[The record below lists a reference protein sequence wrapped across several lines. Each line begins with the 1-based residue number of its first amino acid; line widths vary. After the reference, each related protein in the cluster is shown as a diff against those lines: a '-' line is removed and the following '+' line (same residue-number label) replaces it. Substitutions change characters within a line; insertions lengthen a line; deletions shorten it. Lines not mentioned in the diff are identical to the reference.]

1 MKNVKENK
9 RRWKQLVAIFI
20 VAVMLFTTPHI
31 VGFASM
37 GKEEATTATADGNPD
52 NSDVKVQ
59 SEDADSEEDIQTESL
74 DASEQSESSEEKTT
88 EKKTETT
95 EAEKKTGADESKKE
109 KAEAYREKLGDNGIA
124 KNLNDLPSSAW
135 EAEIDVLAA
144 TNATAIKESKAS
156 AEKTGSTGATELPLG
171 VYLVKET
178 TTPAGYVASKP
189 FIVSVPS
196 TDNYDTAGKEGT
208 EFIYNIT
215 AKPKNSKMSVDKTI
229 VNEDK
234 TAYIGGFV
242 EYKVETQIPK
252 YGTEYTNPVF
262 NIYDKMSN
270 GLSFVNDAAHKLKV
284 FVGGTE
290 IVERENTYTLAT
302 NGLSDEKTFEI
313 QFAKAFLENKENKG
327 KKVEVTYYAQV
338 NKNAVYI
345 NENSANITYQN
356 KPGETTDATPSE
368 KNVYTYGID
377 LTKKGDKSADAD
389 GLDGAEFTLA
399 AANGEMISILV
410 NGTKVDVNGNS
421 KDKFR
426 TTTVGNKKGKLVFK
440 GLKAGTYTLTETKS
454 PSGYSLAKNPI
465 TIVITAKEDGSL
477 ADATVDGISVK
488 NNMTEDG
495 VVPVGLQNKSGFNLP
510 ATGGMG
516 TYLFTIGGLVIM
528 AGAALLLIASKKR
541 RA

>member
-1 MKNVKENK
+1 MKKL
-9 RRWKQLVAIFI
+9 WKKLLAVTT
-20 VAVMLFTTPHI
+20 AVMMAITLLPAMANANATDEKGSVTIIKNGEKSDEFLAGAKFSFYKI
-31 VGFASM
+31 ASITNSE
-37 GKEEATTATADGNPD
+37 GKDWKYTVE
-52 NSDVKVQ
+52 
-59 SEDADSEEDIQTESL
+59 
-74 DASEQSESSEEKTT
+74 
-88 EKKTETT
+88 
-95 EAEKKTGADESKKE
+95 
-109 KAEAYREKLGDNGIA
+109 EAYREKLGDNGSA
-124 KNLNDLPSSAW
+124 KNLNNLPSSAW
-135 EAEIDVLAA
+135 EANIDVLAA

-156 AEKTGSTGATELPLG
+156 AEETGSTGATELPLG

-270 GLSFVNDAAHKLKV
+270 GLSFVNDDNDTAHKLKV
-284 FVGGTE
+284 VVGGTE
-290 IVERENTYTLAT
+290 IVEGENTYTLAT
-302 NGLSDEKTFEI
+302 DGLSDEKTFEI

-327 KKVEVTYYAQV
+327 NKVEVTYYAQV
-338 NKNAVYI
+338 NENAVYI

-356 KPGETTDATPSE
+356 KPGETTDATPSK

-410 NGTKVDVNGNS
+410 NGKKVAVNGES
-421 KDKFR
+421 KGGFQ
-426 TTTVGNKKGKLVFK
+426 TTTVDNKKGKLVFK

-465 TIVITAKEDGSL
+465 TIVITANEDGSL
-477 ADATVDGISVK
+477 ADATVDKISVK
-488 NNMTEDG
+488 NKITEDG
-495 VVPVGLQNKSGFNLP
+495 VVPVGLQNKSGFSLP

-528 AGAALLLIASKKR
+528 AGAALLLIASRKR

>member
-1 MKNVKENK
+1 
-9 RRWKQLVAIFI
+9 
-20 VAVMLFTTPHI
+20 
-31 VGFASM
+31 
-37 GKEEATTATADGNPD
+37 
-52 NSDVKVQ
+52 
-59 SEDADSEEDIQTESL
+59 
-74 DASEQSESSEEKTT
+74 
-88 EKKTETT
+88 
-95 EAEKKTGADESKKE
+95 
-109 KAEAYREKLGDNGIA
+109 
-124 KNLNDLPSSAW
+124 
-135 EAEIDVLAA
+135 
-144 TNATAIKESKAS
+144 
-156 AEKTGSTGATELPLG
+156 
-171 VYLVKET
+171 
-178 TTPAGYVASKP
+178 
-189 FIVSVPS
+189 
-196 TDNYDTAGKEGT
+196 
-208 EFIYNIT
+208 
-215 AKPKNSKMSVDKTI
+215 MSVDKTI

-270 GLSFVNDAAHKLKV
+270 GLSFVNDTAHKLKV
-284 FVGGTE
+284 VVDGTE
-290 IVERENTYTLAT
+290 IVEGENTYTLAT
-302 NGLSDEKTFEI
+302 NGLSDGKTFEI
-313 QFAKAFLENKENKG
+313 QFAKAFLENKKNKG

-338 NKNAVYI
+338 NENAVYI

-356 KPGETTDATPSE
+356 KPGETTDATPSK

-377 LTKKGDKSADAD
+377 LTKTGDKSADAD

-410 NGTKVDVNGNS
+410 NGKKVAVNGES
-421 KDKFR
+421 KGGFQ
-426 TTTVGNKKGKLVFK
+426 TTTVEKENKNKKGKLVFK

>member
-1 MKNVKENK
+1 MKKL
-9 RRWKQLVAIFI
+9 WKKLLAVTT
-20 VAVMLFTTPHI
+20 AVMMAITLLPAMANANATDGKGSVTIIKNGEKSDEFLAGAKFSFYKI
-31 VGFASM
+31 ASITNSE
-37 GKEEATTATADGNPD
+37 GKDWKYTVE
-52 NSDVKVQ
+52 
-59 SEDADSEEDIQTESL
+59 
-74 DASEQSESSEEKTT
+74 
-88 EKKTETT
+88 
-95 EAEKKTGADESKKE
+95 
-109 KAEAYREKLGDNGIA
+109 EAYREKLGDNGIA
-124 KNLNDLPSSAW
+124 KNLNNLPSSAW
-135 EAEIDVLAA
+135 EAKIDVLAA
-144 TNATAIKESKAS
+144 INATAIKESEAS

-270 GLSFVNDAAHKLKV
+270 GLSFVNDDNDTAHKLKV
-284 FVGGTE
+284 VVGGTE
-290 IVERENTYTLAT
+290 IVEGADTYTLAT
-302 NGLSDEKTFEI
+302 NGLSDRKTFEI
-313 QFAKAFLENKENKG
+313 QFAKAFLENKENNG

-338 NKNAVYI
+338 NENAVYI

-356 KPGETTDATPSE
+356 KPGETTDATPSK

-377 LTKKGDKSADAD
+377 LTKNGDKSADAD

-410 NGTKVDVNGNS
+410 NGKKVAVNGES
-421 KDKFR
+421 KGGFQ
-426 TTTVGNKKGKLVFK
+426 TTTVENKKGKLVFK
-440 GLKAGTYTLTETKS
+440 GLKAGIYTLTETKS

-465 TIVITAKEDGSL
+465 TIVITANEDGSL
-477 ADATVDGISVK
+477 ADATVDGNSVK
-488 NNMTEDG
+488 DNMTEAG
-495 VVPVGLQNKSGFNLP
+495 VVPVGLQNKSGFSLP

-528 AGAALLLIASKKR
+528 AGAALLLIASRKR

>member
-1 MKNVKENK
+1 MKKL
-9 RRWKQLVAIFI
+9 WKKLLAVTT
-20 VAVMLFTTPHI
+20 AVMMAITLLPAMANANATDGKGSVTIIKNGEESDEFLAGAKFSFYKI
-31 VGFASM
+31 ASITNSE
-37 GKEEATTATADGNPD
+37 GKDWKYTVE
-52 NSDVKVQ
+52 
-59 SEDADSEEDIQTESL
+59 
-74 DASEQSESSEEKTT
+74 
-88 EKKTETT
+88 
-95 EAEKKTGADESKKE
+95 
-109 KAEAYREKLGDNGIA
+109 EAYRKQLGDNGIA
-124 KNLNDLPSSAW
+124 KNLNNLPSSAW

-144 TNATAIKESKAS
+144 INATAIKESKAS
-156 AEKTGSTGATELPLG
+156 AEETGSTGATELPLG

-270 GLSFVNDAAHKLKV
+270 GLSFVNDDNDTAHKLKV
-284 FVGGTE
+284 VVGGTE
-290 IVERENTYTLAT
+290 IVKGENTYTLAT

-338 NKNAVYI
+338 NENAVYI

-356 KPGETTDATPSE
+356 KPGTTTDATPSE

-377 LTKKGDKSADAD
+377 LTKTGDKSVDAN

-399 AANGEMISILV
+399 VANGEMISILV

-421 KDKFR
+421 KDEFR
-426 TTTVGNKKGKLVFK
+426 TTTVENKKGKLVFK

-465 TIVITAKEDGSL
+465 TIVITANEDGSL
-477 ADATVDGISVK
+477 ADATVDGNSVK
-488 NNMTEDG
+488 DNMTEAG